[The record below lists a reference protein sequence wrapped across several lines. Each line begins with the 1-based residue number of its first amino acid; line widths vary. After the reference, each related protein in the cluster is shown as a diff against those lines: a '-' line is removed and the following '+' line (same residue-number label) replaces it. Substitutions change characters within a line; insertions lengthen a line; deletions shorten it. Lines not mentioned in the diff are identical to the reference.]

1 MHIRFGIFRDC
12 KCQVR
17 REKCEVVAPIS
28 SSSFNLSEEYTNA
41 FRTESYHEF
50 WAQVLGL
57 AFDDGAALNP
67 RGSGTA
73 ARLPSH
79 RLLAEH
85 LLHPDQ
91 PTVTKILA
99 HIRTRYRPDI
109 HALLSDY
116 YAETADASLL
126 CGLLLKD
133 IGQIRRRYRPFKAAL
148 HSVVYDSQS
157 HHGLQTIIDNLVDIS
172 KTANPF
178 LSSAS
183 SQSKFRAVQHGC
195 ADLLKRLGS
204 RRKKVTAK
212 LRFIN
217 RLKRALAVS
226 AVVVLAASASIVGA
240 CVTMHALVAL
250 IALPVFLSA
259 SSRMASSRWL
269 GRVMAQLDAAA
280 KGTYILN
287 RDLDTISRLVA
298 RLDDEAEHMLA
309 LLSLCEWHDGHRR
322 RLTQEV
328 VRQISKNLASFHQ
341 QLDELEEH
349 LYLCFMTIN
358 KARRLVMKELLV
370 ANASRV
376 EKNSTRCSFPGY

>member
-1 MHIRFGIFRDC
+1 M
-12 KCQVR
+12 
-17 REKCEVVAPIS
+17 
-28 SSSFNLSEEYTNA
+28 
-41 FRTESYHEF
+41 
-50 WAQVLGL
+50 GL
-57 AFDDGAALNP
+57 AFDDGAALDP
-67 RGSGTA
+67 RGSGTT

-133 IGQIRRRYRPFKAAL
+133 IDQIRRRYRPFKAAI

-157 HHGLQTIIDNLVDIS
+157 HHGLQTIIDYLVDIS

-183 SQSKFRAVQHGC
+183 SQSKFRAVQQGC

-217 RLKRALAVS
+217 RLKRALAIS

-240 CVTMHALVAL
+240 CITMHALVAL

-322 RLTQEV
+322 QLTQEV
-328 VRQISKNLASFHQ
+328 VRQISKNLARFNQ

-370 ANASRV
+370 TNASRV